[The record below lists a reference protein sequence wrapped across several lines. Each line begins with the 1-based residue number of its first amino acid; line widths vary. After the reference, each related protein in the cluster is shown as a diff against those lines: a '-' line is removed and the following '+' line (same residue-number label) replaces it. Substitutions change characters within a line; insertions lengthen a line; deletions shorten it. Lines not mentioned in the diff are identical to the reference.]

1 LTEATGLRYNERAAD
16 ASLASGPGFGAGG
29 SDEASAISQKGVYKM
44 AETTTVVSVEDA
56 EFEDVVLGAD
66 KPVVVDFWAPWCGP
80 CRMVSPI
87 VEELS
92 VEYGDSVRFHKM
104 NTDDNEN
111 TMIQYG
117 ITSIPTLIIFKDG
130 REVNR
135 LVGFAPKEQLRR
147 QIDRSLAI

>member
-1 LTEATGLRYNERAAD
+1 
-16 ASLASGPGFGAGG
+16 
-29 SDEASAISQKGVYKM
+29 M
-44 AETTTVVSVEDA
+44 AETTTVASVEDS
-56 EFEDVVLGAD
+56 EFQQVVLDAD

-92 VEYGDSVRFHKM
+92 REYGDTVQFTKM

-135 LVGFAPKEQLRR
+135 LVGFAPKDQLKR
-147 QIDRSLAI
+147 QIDRSLSA

>member
-1 LTEATGLRYNERAAD
+1 MAD
-16 ASLASGPGFGAGG
+16 
-29 SDEASAISQKGVYKM
+29 VH
-44 AETTTVVSVEDA
+44 TVPSVEDTD
-56 EFEDVVLGAD
+56 FEQVVLDSD

-92 VEYGDSVRFHKM
+92 TEYGEAVRFAKM
-104 NTDDNEN
+104 NTDENEN

-130 REVNR
+130 EEVNR
-135 LVGFAPKEQLRR
+135 LVGFAPKEQLKR
-147 QIDRSLAI
+147 QIDRSLSA

>member
-1 LTEATGLRYNERAAD
+1 
-16 ASLASGPGFGAGG
+16 
-29 SDEASAISQKGVYKM
+29 M
-44 AETTTVVSVEDA
+44 AETTTVASVEDS
-56 EFEDVVLGAD
+56 EFQQIVLDAD

-92 VEYGDSVRFHKM
+92 REYGDTVQFTKM

-135 LVGFAPKEQLRR
+135 LVGFAPKDQLKR
-147 QIDRSLAI
+147 QIDRSLSA

>member
-1 LTEATGLRYNERAAD
+1 L
-16 ASLASGPGFGAGG
+16 
-29 SDEASAISQKGVYKM
+29 SQKQRRFTEYNIRRTYNM
-44 AETTTVVSVEDA
+44 ADVTAVASVEDTD
-56 EFEDVVLGAD
+56 FEQIVLESD
-66 KPVVVDFWAPWCGP
+66 RPVVVDFWAPWCGP

-92 VEYGDSVRFHKM
+92 TEYGDAVRFTKM
-104 NTDDNEN
+104 NTDENEN

-130 REVNR
+130 QEVNR

-147 QIDRSLAI
+147 QIDRSLSA

>member
-1 LTEATGLRYNERAAD
+1 
-16 ASLASGPGFGAGG
+16 
-29 SDEASAISQKGVYKM
+29 M
-44 AETTTVVSVEDA
+44 AELSTVPSVEDND
-56 EFEDVVLGAD
+56 FEDVVLGAET
-66 KPVVVDFWAPWCGP
+66 PVVVDFWAPWCGP

-92 VEYGDSVRFHKM
+92 REYGSAVRFTKM

-135 LVGFAPKEQLRR
+135 LVGFAPKDQLKR